1 MFAVSEPF
9 VRRLA
14 WRLVLPRRA
23 WGQELLRQGADW
35 GELIRGL
42 PRTGNRLLEQ
52 AERGELF
59 QVRLKDADSLM
70 GRLDRLAT
78 RLALSVLV
86 AALII
91 SLALL
96 IPLTTAGGPLR
107 LPVAIGFLVAAG
119 LGMWLLISILRG
131 VR

>member
-1 MFAVSEPF
+1 M
-9 VRRLA
+9 
-14 WRLVLPRRA
+14 
-23 WGQELLRQGADW
+23 LRQGADW
-35 GELIRGL
+35 GELISRL
-42 PRTGNRLLEQ
+42 PHSGNRLLEQ

-59 QVRLKDADSLM
+59 QVRLKDAGSIM
-70 GRLDRLAT
+70 SRLDRLAT

-96 IPLTTAGGPLR
+96 IPLTTAGSPLR

-131 VR
+131 TR